1 MEPLPWES
9 GLAHCLYPL
18 VSVGFSL
25 WRCWP
30 FRLVFKISGFYSPL
44 SAISPQSARMWC
56 SCHSRIIEQLLCC
69 SAGKPSD
76 HPEDGDSWHWPNI
89 DSSSVV
95 CTAMPVFAPICVFVI
110 SVNIDVDISCI
121 FAHLGLG
128 FPMLEFGYSK
138 TTWEACVEVTL
149 LTCCSNAPAHR
160 LYLGLECSQF
170 FCSESEL
177 LLFSRALSL
186 NLSLHLLRF
195 LLCYLFIGAPIF
207 PTDYKLT

>member
-1 MEPLPWES
+1 METPGP
-9 GLAHCLYPL
+9 GLTSTAVVLWCVQPCQCLLLFVYL
-18 VSVGFSL
+18 LSVSTQIAIFPGF
-25 WRCWP
+25 
-30 FRLVFKISGFYSPL
+30 
-44 SAISPQSARMWC
+44 
-56 SCHSRIIEQLLCC
+56 
-69 SAGKPSD
+69 
-76 HPEDGDSWHWPNI
+76 
-89 DSSSVV
+89 
-95 CTAMPVFAPICVFVI
+95 
-110 SVNIDVDISCI
+110 

-186 NLSLHLLRF
+186 NLSLPLYAFFFVTYLQEHPSF
-195 LLCYLFIGAPIF
+195 LP
-207 PTDYKLT
+207 DYKLTQARTLFTMLRVIVCHSKCSMNTF